1 MFAEEVFDM
10 QKNFKDDLDTK
21 YNEIFRNLY
30 VQWKLQNKKRYE
42 ELQSKGLANSC
53 AGSKSMYLLMEEL
66 ANKAICDLQQLFNNL
81 PTKYK

>member
-1 MFAEEVFDM
+1 M

-42 ELQSKGLANSC
+42 ELQSKGLANSG

>member
-1 MFAEEVFDM
+1 M